1 MRISLKRSATLM
13 VFLALVWG
21 SLPAYGQDARLQLN
35 NLEKLSKKAA
45 EVVDVMLDGSM
56 LKLASK
62 FLNEDEDEEAA
73 QVKELVKGLKG
84 IYVKSFEFDK
94 EGDYSEED
102 VEAIRAQLKG
112 PGWSRIVGVVSK
124 REHEN
129 TEIYMMTMGSEGSIQ
144 GMAII
149 DAEPKE
155 LTVVNIVGPIDLD
168 KLSALEGHMGVPK
181 IQIEKGKAPRTPAPD
196 KPASKE
202 HE

>member
-1 MRISLKRSATLM
+1 MI
-13 VFLALVWG
+13 FLVLVWG
-21 SLPAYGQDARLQLN
+21 GLPAYGQVARLQLN

-45 EVVDVMLDGSM
+45 EVVDVTLDGSM

-62 FLNEDEDEEAA
+62 FLNEDEDEDAA
-73 QVKELVKGLKG
+73 EVKALVAGLKG

-94 EGDYSEED
+94 EGDYSDED

-144 GMAII
+144 GLAII

-155 LTVVNIVGPIDLD
+155 LTVVNIVGSIDLD

-181 IQIEKGKAPRTPAPD
+181 LELEKGKTPRTPAPD
-196 KPASKE
+196 KPAAKE
-202 HE
+202 QE

>member
-1 MRISLKRSATLM
+1 MRISLTRSATLM
-13 VFLALVWG
+13 MFLVLVWG
-21 SLPAYGQDARLQLN
+21 ELPAYGQGARLQLN

-45 EVVDVMLDGSM
+45 EVVDVTLDGSM

-73 QVKELVKGLKG
+73 EVKELVKGLKG

-94 EGDYSEED
+94 EGEYSEED

-112 PGWSRIVGVVSK
+112 PGWTRIVGVTSK

-129 TEIYMMTMGSEGSIQ
+129 TEVYMMVPGSGETIE

-155 LTVVNIVGPIDLD
+155 LTVVNIIGSIDLD

-181 IQIEKGKAPRTPAPD
+181 LELEKGKAPQ
-196 KPASKE
+196 KPAGGQNEKK
-202 HE
+202 